1 MSNKTIFFIGILGAG
16 LFVVAAILGGLLIED
31 YNFTSQYISESYA
44 SGTKAGPYLRFLG
57 FIPSGILLTIFAF
70 AAAKKFP
77 ASKLIKLGFYGLGI
91 FYGIA
96 TISTGIFPCDSGC
109 STELLDP
116 SISQVIHNLVGLLT
130 YMFVPLSIF
139 LIGLGLK
146 NFPSYKSLSIQ
157 GIAYGLISMLCV
169 FILFSSPTSEYVG
182 LTQRIIETIFIMW
195 IISCAFALK
204 NIKQDSF

>member
-1 MSNKTIFFIGILGAG
+1 MSNKIIFFIGILGAG
-16 LFVVAAILGGLLIED
+16 LFVVAAVLGGLLIED

-44 SGTKAGPYLRFLG
+44 SGTEAGPYLRFLG

-70 AAAKKFP
+70 AAAKNLP
-77 ASKLIKLGFYGLGI
+77 QSKLIKLGFYGLGV

-96 TISTGIFPCDSGC
+96 TIFTGIFPCDSGC
-109 STELLDP
+109 STDLIDP

-130 YMFVPLSIF
+130 YMFVPLSILF
-139 LIGLGLK
+139 IGLGLK
-146 NFPSYKSLSIQ
+146 SFPFYRSLSIQ
-157 GIAYGLISMLCV
+157 GIAFGLISMLFV
-169 FILFSSPTSEYVG
+169 FILFSNPTSEYVG

-204 NIKQDSF
+204 NIKQDAF

>member
-44 SGTKAGPYLRFLG
+44 SGTEAGPYLRFLG

-77 ASKLIKLGFYGLGI
+77 ASKLIKLGFYGLGV

-96 TISTGIFPCDSGC
+96 TIFTGIFPCDSGC
-109 STELLDP
+109 STDLTNP
-116 SISQVIHNLVGLLT
+116 SISQVIHNLAGLLT

-146 NFPSYKSLSIQ
+146 SFPFYRSLSIQ
-157 GIAYGLISMLCV
+157 GVAYGLMSMLFV
-169 FILFSSPTSEYVG
+169 FILFSNPTSEYVG

-204 NIKQDSF
+204 NIKKDAF